1 MNISSIVVKTHP
13 DHLEEVKAA
22 LSESGL
28 CEIHFSDEK
37 GRIVAVVEGDTDA
50 DESDKLKVIARLE
63 HVMSADFAC
72 TYIDPEFDPQISP
85 EIDPE
90 D

>member
-13 DHLEEVKAA
+13 DHLEKVKAA
-22 LSESGL
+22 LNESGL
-28 CEIHFSDEK
+28 CEVHFSDEK

-50 DESDKLKVIARLE
+50 DESDKLKVISRMD

-72 TYIDPEFDPQISP
+72 TYIDPDVE
-85 EIDPE
+85 
-90 D
+90 

>member
-22 LSESGL
+22 LNESGL
-28 CEIHFSDEK
+28 CEVHFSDDK
-37 GRIVAVVEGDTDA
+37 GRLVAVVEGDTDA
-50 DESDKLKVIARLE
+50 DESEKLKVIAQLP
-63 HVMSADFAC
+63 HVMSADFSC
-72 TYIDPEFDPQISP
+72 TYIDPDT
-85 EIDPE
+85 DPE